1 MKTETDTS
9 HNRPRNLRF
18 GLLILLLAAAGF
30 ILWNRWPSSLKKEP
44 PSETITFTTQK
55 GPLTISVIESGTI
68 KAREQ
73 VIIKSEVEGRA
84 TILWLI
90 DEGTRVK
97 KEDLLLELDASR
109 LQNELIDQQ
118 IRVQNAE
125 ADFIRARENLDVVRN
140 QAESDI
146 DKAELNKSFAGQDLK
161 KYREGEFPKEL
172 KDAESRIT
180 VAREELR
187 RAEEKSEWSRIL
199 YEEKYLSQTE
209 LQGDE
214 LATQKA
220 RLDLD
225 LAEATLNLLKE
236 YTYARKLTELE
247 SDVKQAKMALERVRR
262 KASADIVQ
270 AEADLVAK
278 KSEFQREKSKLD
290 KAISQIQKTKIYA
303 PADGMVIYATTAKGG
318 WRGNADPL
326 AAGQDVSER
335 QELIHLPKTASM
347 LAEVKV
353 HESSL
358 AKVKVGLPVTITV
371 DALSDRS
378 YTGRVVSIS
387 PLPDAAS
394 LWLNPDLKLYTV
406 IIHIDEN
413 GGNLRTGMSC
423 RAEIEV
429 EHYEEAVYVPIQAVI
444 RIDGRQAVYVSSK
457 GSVRPRP
464 VETGLDNNRMVRIIS
479 GLEPGEE
486 VLLAPPLSESTTSGK
501 SDFGLEKRKQE
512 R

>member
-9 HNRPRNLRF
+9 HRPRKLLF
-18 GLLILLLAAAGF
+18 GMLILLLAAAGF
-30 ILWNRWPSSLKKEP
+30 ILWNRWSAAIKEESP
-44 PSETITFTTQK
+44 AETITFTAQK

-90 DEGTRVK
+90 EEGKRVEK
-97 KEDLLLELDASR
+97 DDLLLELDASR
-109 LQNELIDQQ
+109 LQNALIDQQ

-125 ADFIRARENLDVVRN
+125 ANFIRARENLDVVKN

-146 DKAELNKSFAGQDLK
+146 AKAELNKSFAGQDLK
-161 KYREGEFPKEL
+161 KYSEGEFPKEL

-180 VAREELR
+180 VAKEELR

-214 LATQKA
+214 LAAKKA

-225 LAEATLNLLKE
+225 LAEANLNLLKE
-236 YTYARKLTELE
+236 YTNARKLAELE
-247 SDVKQAKMALERVRR
+247 SDVKQTKMALERVRR

-270 AEADLVAK
+270 AEADLLAK
-278 KSEFQREKSKLD
+278 KSEFQREQSKLD
-290 KAISQIQKTKIYA
+290 KAIIQIKKTKIYA
-303 PADGMVIYATTAKGG
+303 PADGMVIYATTSKGG

-326 AAGQDVSER
+326 AAGQEVSER
-335 QELIHLPKTASM
+335 QELIHLPKTALM

-358 AKVKVGLPVTITV
+358 DKVKVGLPVKITV
-371 DALSDRS
+371 DAVSDQS
-378 YTGRVVSIS
+378 YTGGIVSIS

-394 LWLNPDLKLYTV
+394 LWLNPDLKLYTI
-406 IIHIDEN
+406 IIHLDEN
-413 GGNLRTGMSC
+413 SGNLRTGMSC
-423 RAEIEV
+423 RAEIVV

-444 RIDGRQAVYVSSK
+444 RIDNRPAVYVRSK

-464 VETGLDNNRMVRIIS
+464 VETGLDNDRMVRIIS

-486 VLLAPPLSESTTSGK
+486 VLLTPPL
-501 SDFGLEKRKQE
+501 L
-512 R
+512 

>member
-9 HNRPRNLRF
+9 HRPRKLLF
-18 GLLILLLAAAGF
+18 GMLILLLAAAGF
-30 ILWNRWPSSLKKEP
+30 ILWNRWSAAIKEESP
-44 PSETITFTTQK
+44 AETITFTAQK

-90 DEGTRVK
+90 EEGKRVEK
-97 KEDLLLELDASR
+97 DDLLLELDASR
-109 LQNELIDQQ
+109 LQNALIDQQ

-125 ADFIRARENLDVVRN
+125 ANFIRARENLDVVKN

-146 DKAELNKSFAGQDLK
+146 AKAELNKSFAGQDLK
-161 KYREGEFPKEL
+161 KYSEGEFPKEL

-180 VAREELR
+180 VAKEELR

-214 LATQKA
+214 LAAKKA

-225 LAEATLNLLKE
+225 LAEANLNLLKE
-236 YTYARKLTELE
+236 YTNARKLAELE
-247 SDVKQAKMALERVRR
+247 SDVKQTKMALERVRR

-270 AEADLVAK
+270 AEADLLAK
-278 KSEFQREKSKLD
+278 KSEFQREQSKLD
-290 KAISQIQKTKIYA
+290 KAIIQIKKTKIYA
-303 PADGMVIYATTAKGG
+303 PADGMVIYATTSKGG

-326 AAGQDVSER
+326 AAGQEVSER
-335 QELIHLPKTASM
+335 QELIHLPKTALM

-358 AKVKVGLPVTITV
+358 DKVKVGLPVKITV
-371 DALSDRS
+371 DAVSDQS
-378 YTGRVVSIS
+378 YTGGIVSIS

-394 LWLNPDLKLYTV
+394 LWLNPDLKLYTI
-406 IIHIDEN
+406 IIHLDEN
-413 GGNLRTGMSC
+413 SGNLRTGMSC
-423 RAEIEV
+423 RAEIVV

-444 RIDGRQAVYVSSK
+444 RIDNRPAVYVRSK

-486 VLLAPPLSESTTSGK
+486 VLLTPPL
-501 SDFGLEKRKQE
+501 L
-512 R
+512 